1 MASPL
6 VSDDLWA
13 VIEPLLPVI
22 PLRPNGGRPRVSD
35 RATLTGIVFVLLT
48 GIPWEMLPQEMGCGS
63 GVTCWRRLRDWQMA
77 GVWDGLHRELLTR
90 LHQADRLDWSRACMD
105 SASIAAKRGVK
116 RQGQALRT
124 AGALAQNGTSSRIDR
139 VLHSPSC

>member
-1 MASPL
+1 MASSL

-22 PLRPNGGRPRVSD
+22 PLRPKGGRPRVSD

-77 GVWDGLHRELLTR
+77 AYGM
-90 LHQADRLDWSRACMD
+90 AC
-105 SASIAAKRGVK
+105 IV
-116 RQGQALRT
+116 
-124 AGALAQNGTSSRIDR
+124 
-139 VLHSPSC
+139 SC